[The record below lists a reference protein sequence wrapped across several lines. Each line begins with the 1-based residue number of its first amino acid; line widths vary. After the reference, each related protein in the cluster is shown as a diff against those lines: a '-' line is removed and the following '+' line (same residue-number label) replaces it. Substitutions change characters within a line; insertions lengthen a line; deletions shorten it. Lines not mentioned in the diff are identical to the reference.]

1 MFGLKTGEPKSS
13 TPTAEKP
20 TQPQSPWENELRLRQ
35 QLDQQ
40 QFVQPDLAS
49 MRKIGA
55 RQLKEV
61 LSVRS
66 KAAMIELDAYLTSRH
81 QRDALAVRSW
91 LFAEVSRAGRIP
103 NDQAAALVR
112 SAISDLRASAG
123 R

>member
-1 MFGLKTGEPKSS
+1 
-13 TPTAEKP
+13 
-20 TQPQSPWENELRLRQ
+20 LRQ

-40 QFVQPDLAS
+40 QLVQPDLAT

-81 QRDALAVRSW
+81 QRDALAVRSR
-91 LFAEVSRAGRIP
+91 LFAEVSRWAPRLSFGC
-103 NDQAAALVR
+103 LVVPDLDTFTR
-112 SAISDLRASAG
+112 DILPLLDENAIGERAWIDKLKACGKWSG
-123 R
+123 V